1 MSKTISAG
9 ISPKIRV
16 EAIDGDLSVVG
27 WDGGDI
33 LIKGD
38 DEDIRLEQSGND
50 VLLSC
55 RGDLS
60 LRVPKAAS
68 FEFNRI
74 GGDASIRGVMGDI
87 KFMEA
92 SGDLSIRD
100 GGSISIDS
108 VQADFSLR
116 GAKGN
121 LYVKNANGD
130 VSIRDVEGNIS
141 IDSVA
146 DDLALRGARGNI
158 KVNVGEDVVVYLE
171 PKVDGEYSITAGDDI
186 LLVLPANVNATLN
199 VHGDKIDVDWP
210 GIENDEDAIER
221 GITLGAGSA
230 KITLNAGGD
239 IRVTGDANA
248 GNSADE
254 FGNFAGLNFDWS
266 GFGEMISRKVERATG
281 QVAKRAEEA
290 ARRAE
295 KLAGEAARRAERH
308 AERHARHWKA
318 NAGVGRWNWDFN
330 SQNRPTP
337 PSPPSEPVADEERM
351 AILKMLQEKKITAEQ
366 AEQLLNALEGGK

>member
-68 FEFNRI
+68 IEFNRI

-121 LYVKNANGD
+121 LHVKNANGD

-171 PKVDGEYSITAGDDI
+171 PKADGEYSITAGDDI

-210 GIENDEDAIER
+210 GIENDEDVIER
-221 GITLGAGSA
+221 GITLGDGSA

-281 QVAKRAEEA
+281 QAAKRAEEA